1 VDQIIAQLEST
12 RDSVLT
18 TAQELQDAAKSKP
31 ELRGKVEAY
40 LRDTNS
46 EELNPE
52 GIKRELQTLLEDPP
66 AGLSALQSAI
76 SI

>member
-1 VDQIIAQLEST
+1 
-12 RDSVLT
+12 LT
-18 TAQELQDAAKSKP
+18 TAQELQDAAKSKAQ
-31 ELRGKVEAY
+31 ELRGVEAY

-52 GIKRELQTLLEDPP
+52 GIKRELQTLLEDP
-66 AGLSALQSAI
+66 SWTKRVTVTAI